1 VIVANLY
8 YGQPI
13 IALIAPDVGLSDHV
27 ASLIVSLTQIGYGL
41 GPLFITPLAD
51 LLENRKL
58 ILIMLGA
65 SLISLVLAATA
76 QNGTVFLIVSLL
88 IGLTTVSTQIL
99 IPLAAHMADDAT
111 RGRVVGNIMGG
122 LILGILLSRPL
133 SGLIA
138 DHFGWRASFGFAAGL
153 MAVMAALLALTVP
166 KRQPTHTASYL
177 SLIRSLGTLWMAHPA
192 LRLRTL
198 YQACLFC
205 AFSLFWTVTPLELAR
220 HYGLSQTQIAIFA
233 IVGAAGAIA
242 APISGRL
249 ADAGHTAKASLAAMS
264 FGAAAMLVTLIPQ
277 MRGVIVLALLGVVLD
292 FCVQMNM
299 VQGQRVI
306 YGLDPHSRA
315 RLNGIY
321 MAGIFTGGAIGSA
334 VASTLYAHGGWN
346 AVALMGGLAPLLAA
360 VVFVINAQP
369 KAKA

>member
-1 VIVANLY
+1 
-8 YGQPI
+8 
-13 IALIAPDVGLSDHV
+13 
-27 ASLIVSLTQIGYGL
+27 
-41 GPLFITPLAD
+41 
-51 LLENRKL
+51 
-58 ILIMLGA
+58 
-65 SLISLVLAATA
+65 
-76 QNGTVFLIVSLL
+76 
-88 IGLTTVSTQIL
+88 
-99 IPLAAHMADDAT
+99 
-111 RGRVVGNIMGG
+111 
-122 LILGILLSRPL
+122 
-133 SGLIA
+133 
-138 DHFGWRASFGFAAGL
+138 
-153 MAVMAALLALTVP
+153 
-166 KRQPTHTASYL
+166 
-177 SLIRSLGTLWMAHPA
+177 MAHPA
-192 LRLRTL
+192 LRSRTL